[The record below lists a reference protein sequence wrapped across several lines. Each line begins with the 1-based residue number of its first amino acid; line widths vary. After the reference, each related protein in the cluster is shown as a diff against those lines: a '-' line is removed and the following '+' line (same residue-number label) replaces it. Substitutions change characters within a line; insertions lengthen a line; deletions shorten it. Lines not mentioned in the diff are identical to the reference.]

1 MELDGDEDGYCVGI
15 LNNLWGLGTLN
26 WQAGGIDSFESIPGL
41 LKCLAYEME
50 VTDGRC

>member
-1 MELDGDEDGYCVGI
+1 MELETKMATVLEF
-15 LNNLWGLGTLN
+15 LNNLWGLGTFN

-41 LKCLAYEME
+41 LKCLASEME